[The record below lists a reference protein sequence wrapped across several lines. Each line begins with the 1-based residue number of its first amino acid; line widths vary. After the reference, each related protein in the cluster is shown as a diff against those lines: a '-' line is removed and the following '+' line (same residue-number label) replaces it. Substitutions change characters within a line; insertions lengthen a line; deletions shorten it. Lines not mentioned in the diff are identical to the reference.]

1 VVCETYVCRERRQ
14 LPKGDDTKKAKSV
27 IVNCEKS
34 SKSEVQRR
42 KTLSMQDEIKQ
53 RIEAAIAGAQVFVDV
68 DGNRATIAV
77 VATIFAGM
85 SRVKKQQQVYACI
98 EDLIA
103 GGALHAVTIKA
114 DAPE

>member
-1 VVCETYVCRERRQ
+1 
-14 LPKGDDTKKAKSV
+14 
-27 IVNCEKS
+27 
-34 SKSEVQRR
+34 
-42 KTLSMQDEIKQ
+42 MQDEIKQ
-53 RIEAAIAGAQVFVDV
+53 RIEAAIAGAQVTVNV

-77 VATIFAGM
+77 VASLFADM